1 MEQRLRAWAEATATC
16 LALMRAG
23 LRSRHPRM
31 TSKGIE
37 RALARELARRRRVSD
52 AAYQRG

>member
-1 MEQRLRAWAEATATC
+1 MERRLRAWAEATATC

-31 TSKGIE
+31 TPAGIE
-37 RALARELARRRRVSD
+37 RELARELARRRRARD
-52 AAYQRG
+52 AAYERG